1 MFFLCLTRNLFLYLL
16 FSSDDFS
23 CSCFNK
29 LALGK
34 PQAIIYEEVAEEIEA
49 DQSKEEP
56 RLRRPK
62 SKKDSFS
69 QSLTS
74 SDGNNLSKKQN
85 NVDNFTSVM

>member
-1 MFFLCLTRNLFLYLL
+1 MF
-16 FSSDDFS
+16 SGDDFS

-34 PQAIIYEEVAEEIEA
+34 PQAIISEEVAEEIEA

-56 RLRRPK
+56 RLRRPQ

-74 SDGNNLSKKQN
+74 FDGNNLSKKQN
-85 NVDNFTSVM
+85 NVGNLLDPKML

>member
-1 MFFLCLTRNLFLYLL
+1 ML
-16 FSSDDFS
+16 FSGDDFS
-23 CSCFNK
+23 CSCFDK
-29 LALGK
+29 LAFGR
-34 PQAIIYEEVAEEIEA
+34 PQAIISEEVAGEIEA

-74 SDGNNLSKKQN
+74 YDGNNLSKKQN
-85 NVDNFTSVM
+85 NVGNFTSVM